1 MHVQGKPL
9 LQATKQQIIT
19 NIITIIIIIIIIII
33 NIIIMTLISYPTRIH
48 THCTLQHSPTFYQ
61 LNGEQMDHWK
71 FPNNNYVYTFIYY
84 DPKLSVPCSLS
95 KLNEITEVIG
105 HPYRNCTSYNS
116 IYKTQLYPIIYTW
129 TETACCPAL
138 HYQEHWTF

>member
-19 NIITIIIIIIIIII
+19 ITIIIIIII
-33 NIIIMTLISYPTRIH
+33 MALISDPTRIH

-61 LNGEQMDHWK
+61 LNGEQREHQK
-71 FPNNNYVYTFIYY
+71 FLNNNYVDTLIDY

-95 KLNEITEVIG
+95 KLNEITEIIA
-105 HPYRNCTSYNS
+105 HPYRNCTSS
-116 IYKTQLYPIIYTW
+116 IYKTQLYPIIYT
-129 TETACCPAL
+129 
-138 HYQEHWTF
+138 